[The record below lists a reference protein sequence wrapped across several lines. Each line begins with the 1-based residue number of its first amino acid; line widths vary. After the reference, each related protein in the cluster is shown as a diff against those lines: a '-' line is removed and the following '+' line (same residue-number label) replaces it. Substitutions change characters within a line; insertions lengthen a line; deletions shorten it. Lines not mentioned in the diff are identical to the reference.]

1 MSFTASIPIRPFTR
15 FSHSR
20 LRNPIKISAFTLDFP
35 PPKSAH
41 CNSTTRSPNSMNAGA
56 IAARMDD
63 DDDDD
68 VDVRFSSLEQEEAL
82 INASKLVGASVSGL
96 EAVLNKLSKWLFA
109 VVFGVILLW
118 RHDAQTLWASIGSVL
133 NSALSHILKRIL
145 NQKRPVSTSRSDP
158 GMPSSHAQSIFYIV
172 TFAVVSMV
180 QWFGLNG
187 LTAALGGIIFALG
200 SYFSWLRISQKLHT
214 VNQVLVGAAIGL
226 GFSVIWLWLWDAF
239 MLEAFTSFLWVR
251 IIVVLAAVG
260 LCSGFVI
267 YVIRH
272 WVLDEE

>member
-1 MSFTASIPIRPFTR
+1 MSLTASIPIRPFTS
-15 FSHSR
+15 FSHAT

-35 PPKSAH
+35 LPKSVRR
-41 CNSTTRSPNSMNAGA
+41 NTTTRRRPNSMNGGA
-56 IAARMDD
+56 VAARMDD
-63 DDDDD
+63 DDDDED
-68 VDVRFSSLEQEEAL
+68 VPFSPSLEQEAF

-118 RHDAQTLWASIGSVL
+118 RHDAQTLWASIGSIL

-145 NQKRPVSTSRSDP
+145 NQKRPGSTSRSDP

-172 TFAVVSMV
+172 TFAIVSMV

-187 LTAALGGIIFALG
+187 LTAALAGLIFALG

-226 GFSVIWLWLWDAF
+226 GFSVVWLWLWDAIV
-239 MLEAFTSFLWVR
+239 LKAFISFLWVR

-260 LCSGFVI
+260 LCSSFVI
-267 YVIRH
+267 YVVRY
-272 WVLDEE
+272 WVLDEQ

>member
-1 MSFTASIPIRPFTR
+1 
-15 FSHSR
+15 
-20 LRNPIKISAFTLDFP
+20 
-35 PPKSAH
+35 
-41 CNSTTRSPNSMNAGA
+41 MNAGA
-56 IAARMDD
+56 IAARM
-63 DDDDD
+63 DDDD

-187 LTAALGGIIFALG
+187 LTAALGGLIFALG

-251 IIVVLAAVG
+251 IIVVLAAGG

>member
-20 LRNPIKISAFTLDFP
+20 LRNPIKISTFTLDFP

-41 CNSTTRSPNSMNAGA
+41 CNSTNRSPNSMNAGA
-56 IAARMDD
+56 IAARM
-63 DDDDD
+63 DDDD

-172 TFAVVSMV
+172 TFAVVS
-180 QWFGLNG
+180 
-187 LTAALGGIIFALG
+187 T
-200 SYFSWLRISQKLHT
+200 
-214 VNQVLVGAAIGL
+214 
-226 GFSVIWLWLWDAF
+226 
-239 MLEAFTSFLWVR
+239 
-251 IIVVLAAVG
+251 
-260 LCSGFVI
+260 
-267 YVIRH
+267 
-272 WVLDEE
+272 